1 MKVLPWICVVGLLAG
16 LGWVYSASQKKD
28 AALAALREEN
38 QQLQAQRAE
47 QEEAANVRAQAE
59 NDELIRLRR
68 DHEELLRL
76 RNEAR
81 QLRADREQLGTQVR
95 AAQAQALG
103 AQEQIQAMRA
113 SAAQPVPPA
122 PGAAGAAPPTPE
134 QNQAMLCINN
144 LRMIHAIK
152 QQWAQQHQKASGSL
166 LTAADIAPQFPNKAV
181 PACPSG
187 GVYTLN
193 PVGIPPVCN
202 IPGHSLPR

>member
-16 LGWVYSASQKKD
+16 LGWVYSAGQKKD

-47 QEEAANVRAQAE
+47 QEEAANVRGQAE

-81 QLRADREQLGTQVR
+81 QLRAEREQLGTQVR
-95 AAQAQALG
+95 AAQAQAMG
-103 AQEQIQAMRA
+103 AQEQIQALRA
-113 SAAQPVPPA
+113 SAAQPPPPA
-122 PGAAGAAPPTPE
+122 PGAGAAPPNPE
-134 QNQAMLCINN
+134 QNQAMLCMNN

-152 QQWAQQHQKASGSL
+152 AQWALQQQKAAGAL
-166 LTAADIAPQFPNKAV
+166 LTAADIAPQFPNRAV

-193 PVGIPPVCN
+193 PVGIAPVCN